1 MSLPNSV
8 KDREYQKFEQTA
20 NDKTAVRIIPSSG
33 TDINPLARFVEASYT
48 NENKTVTYR
57 YYESE
62 SKVTLY
68 NTITTTFSVPQ
79 DTTFVSAAWS

>member
-8 KDREYQKFEQTA
+8 KDREYQKFQDSPEGA
-20 NDKTAVRIIPSSG
+20 AVRIISG
-33 TDINPLARFVEASYT
+33 AGVDVNPLAQYVEAAYT

-57 YYESE
+57 YYESA
-62 SKVTLY
+62 SKATLY

-79 DTTFVSAAWS
+79 DTTFISAAWE